1 MSNTIVGWIGGAL
14 LAAALIWGW
23 VVYSNG
29 ADRRMKGNY
38 FTNRYA
44 ALETAILADDR
55 EGVARA
61 IAGGLDVNVRG
72 IHGITPLMMAVDR
85 LKPHAVTELLAKG
98 ADPNLKAEDGAGAV
112 YLAVENYGK
121 APDIMFAVIK
131 GGGDPN
137 TRRPDDDPVLMR
149 FVNDHNCDFI
159 RKMKDLG
166 ADMDIT
172 TRGGD
177 PIITSASTRRD
188 WDVVW
193 CFIELGAKYDY
204 EQTSRRPLSRPL
216 AADFPAPDS
225 PIYPYKKKVWQFLKD
240 HGIAVKPLKE

>member
-1 MSNTIVGWIGGAL
+1 
-14 LAAALIWGW
+14 
-23 VVYSNG
+23 
-29 ADRRMKGNY
+29 MKGNY

-44 ALETAILADDR
+44 ALEAAIRADDG

-61 IAGGLDVNVRG
+61 IESGLDVNVRN

-85 LKPHAVTELLAKG
+85 LKPHAVSELLAKG
-98 ADPNLKAEDGAGAV
+98 ANPNFKADDGASAV
-112 YLAVENYGK
+112 YLAVENYRQ

-149 FVNDHNCDFI
+149 FVNDRNCDFI

-177 PIITSASTRRD
+177 PIITDAAVGCD

-204 EQTSRRPLSRPL
+204 EQTGSHRFAESMHLMPIFLRRIPRSIPTRKRSGNSLKITALPLNR
-216 AADFPAPDS
+216 
-225 PIYPYKKKVWQFLKD
+225 
-240 HGIAVKPLKE
+240 